1 MPHAAMRL
9 MDEAEIE
16 GYHASPKGLLHGFG
30 VVAVQASIPLNL
42 V

>member
-1 MPHAAMRL
+1 

-16 GYHASPKGLLHGFG
+16 GYHASPKIQHAFG